1 MKMERIIFYID
12 INSAYLSFE
21 AVYRLQHGV
30 KIDLREIPSA
40 VAGSQATRHEI
51 ILAKSSPTKKY
62 GVKTGEAIWE
72 AKKKCPH
79 ITLVPPNYALYIC
92 CHRAFVELLKQY
104 SDKVQVFSID
114 ECFLDMTGMDIMG
127 EPIEVAYSIK
137 ERIKKE
143 LGFTVSIGISTNKL
157 LAKMGSELKKPN
169 AITTLFPS
177 EVPEKMWP
185 LPIEELYMVG
195 RATAPKMRK
204 LGIETIGDL
213 ARFDLDLLK
222 HTFKS
227 WGVML
232 WNYANGIE
240 ESEVAYGSS
249 GHSIIKGV
257 GVGVGIG
264 EGVGDGVSVGFGV
277 IVGEREGANVFVG
290 SGTKDGTI
298 VSEGLSVLL
307 LSFPSGV
314 SRAGVAVDSGVLVS
328 VAAGLV
334 ETGVGSKVAML
345 LGATGISVTSGA
357 YKASGLKHPAV
368 RNIIAKRMNK
378 SRKNLKLCAS

>member
-1 MKMERIIFYID
+1 
-12 INSAYLSFE
+12 
-21 AVYRLQHGV
+21 
-30 KIDLREIPSA
+30 
-40 VAGSQATRHEI
+40 
-51 ILAKSSPTKKY
+51 
-62 GVKTGEAIWE
+62 
-72 AKKKCPH
+72 
-79 ITLVPPNYALYIC
+79 
-92 CHRAFVELLKQY
+92 
-104 SDKVQVFSID
+104 
-114 ECFLDMTGMDIMG
+114 
-127 EPIEVAYSIK
+127 
-137 ERIKKE
+137 
-143 LGFTVSIGISTNKL
+143 
-157 LAKMGSELKKPN
+157 
-169 AITTLFPS
+169 
-177 EVPEKMWP
+177 
-185 LPIEELYMVG
+185 
-195 RATAPKMRK
+195 
-204 LGIETIGDL
+204 
-213 ARFDLDLLK
+213 
-222 HTFKS
+222 
-227 WGVML
+227 ML